1 MNIQKASYANIL
13 HLGKEEDFYEKLK
26 LENKTISDLLQSAE
40 EGKRLLV
47 ASIIGRKFLI
57 AKILLESGV
66 DAKWVAED
74 GFNAFH
80 LIAAHLYDENAVA
93 VAEILLEKG
102 AGLDCQDKKCGNT
115 AVFTLCMESLKNRSL
130 PSAREFVCRCLS
142 ENKGLDIPN
151 MRGISARN
159 LVEQRGT
166 PEMKVAL
173 EKII

>member
-26 LENKTISDLLQSAE
+26 LENKTISDLLQSAG
-40 EGKRLLV
+40 EGERLLM

-57 AKILLESGV
+57 SKILLEAGV
-66 DAKWVAED
+66 NAKCVTAD
-74 GFNAFH
+74 GFGAFH
-80 LIAAHLYDENAVA
+80 LIAAALYDENAVA

-102 AGLDCQDKKCGNT
+102 ADLACQDKKYGNT
-115 AVFTLCMESLKNRSL
+115 AIFTLCMEALKNRSL
-130 PSAREFVCRCLS
+130 PSARAFVCRCLS

-151 MRGISARN
+151 VRGISARN

-166 PEMKVAL
+166 PEMKAAL